1 MKTNKKVIAK
11 GKHSINLYVDFD
23 NEIAGHFVTGHYQA
37 HKAMLI
43 AAAQENPSFGQAF
56 LDAALEY
63 ANWIN
68 SEDENG
74 K

>member
-1 MKTNKKVIAK
+1 MK

-43 AAAQENPSFGQAF
+43 AAAQENPSFH
-56 LDAALEY
+56 L
-63 ANWIN
+63 N
-68 SEDENG
+68 S
-74 K
+74 KSFKVPLMIA